1 MDLLRVKA
9 LFISKLKELE
19 ISFTEISQEVVE
31 TDNLHSEVTEKRK
44 KEEKVALKINHVQN
58 LLEQSVDNI
67 LAKFDKDDREQEL
80 EKLATAN

>member
-1 MDLLRVKA
+1 

-44 KEEKVALKINHVQN
+44 KEEKVAFKINHV
-58 LLEQSVDNI
+58 
-67 LAKFDKDDREQEL
+67 
-80 EKLATAN
+80 

>member
-1 MDLLRVKA
+1 
-9 LFISKLKELE
+9 
-19 ISFTEISQEVVE
+19 
-31 TDNLHSEVTEKRK
+31 
-44 KEEKVALKINHVQN
+44 